1 MEEVTE
7 VALKISSK
15 SMKTL
20 KIGKRAFYQQREMS
34 VKEAY
39 DFTSNLMVD
48 NMLNEDSEEGIN
60 AFLEKRKPVWKD

>member
-1 MEEVTE
+1 
-7 VALKISSK
+7 
-15 SMKTL
+15 
-20 KIGKRAFYQQREMS
+20 MS